1 MWCFLGEREEQRM
14 GWRFRKSFKI
24 APGIKL
30 NLNKKSTSVTFGGK
44 GFHYTVN
51 SNGKKTKT
59 AGIPGSGLYYTETTG
74 GGKQN
79 TSTSPPRPPIQNNN
93 ANPTN
98 NGGRKKRGCL
108 FYLLAFFAVCFAIG
122 LYALAWIPAIG
133 FIIYFIVKKDYNG
146 TKRRNIGISIAVLV
160 TSFIVFIG
168 LSSSEESLMGIT
180 AEWGKTT
187 YDVSETT
194 EVKITPTP
202 SDADITSLE
211 LSENNVAELDYS
223 DGKAVITFK
232 EAGEAS
238 VFFIA
243 DGDIN
248 SNTTTITVTDQAA
261 EQAQKEAEEEA
272 ARKAE
277 EEAEA
282 ITEQEAAEKAAAEQA
297 AAQAQAEQEA
307 AAQTQQ
313 PQEQMV
319 WVSQSGSKYHSNS
332 SCSNM
337 KNPTQIT
344 ISEARNRGL
353 EPCKKCY

>member
-1 MWCFLGEREEQRM
+1 M

-79 TSTSPPRPPIQNNN
+79 NSTPPPSPQPPIQNSNSNSGNN
-93 ANPTN
+93 D
-98 NGGRKKRGCL
+98 GRKKRGCL
-108 FYLLAFFAVCFAIG
+108 FYLLALFAVCFAIG

-133 FIIYFIVKKDYNG
+133 FIIYFAIKKDYNG

-160 TSFIVFIG
+160 TSFIVFLG
-168 LSSSEESLMGIT
+168 LSTSEESLTGIT

-211 LSENNVAELDYS
+211 ISENNVAELDYS
-223 DGKAVITFK
+223 DGK
-232 EAGEAS
+232 
-238 VFFIA
+238 
-243 DGDIN
+243 
-248 SNTTTITVTDQAA
+248 
-261 EQAQKEAEEEA
+261 
-272 ARKAE
+272 
-277 EEAEA
+277 
-282 ITEQEAAEKAAAEQA
+282 
-297 AAQAQAEQEA
+297 
-307 AAQTQQ
+307 
-313 PQEQMV
+313 P
-319 WVSQSGSKYHSNS
+319 
-332 SCSNM
+332 
-337 KNPTQIT
+337 
-344 ISEARNRGL
+344 
-353 EPCKKCY
+353 